1 MQVLCRESSK
11 HFDWLSE
18 EAMDRMNLCEANP
31 NLKLVFVSMCHSE
44 AVAQKFVNMG
54 IPHVIAV
61 ANAEKVK
68 DRTAISFTE
77 IFYNSFL
84 SNGLTVQAAFKTAVE
99 YIDIQGIPKCL

>member
-18 EAMDRMNLCEANP
+18 EAMDRMNLCKANP

-77 IFYNSFL
+77 IFYNTFFTFL
-84 SNGLTVQAAFKTAVE
+84 FYPIFWLIFNIYKTLM
-99 YIDIQGIPKCL
+99 YIQNDA